1 MRKLALFLWRFAQVL
16 MVLII
21 IATLYII
28 TRDAAPLNDVELMRI
43 TDRLNEMSQTSVPH
57 KRLMAND
64 IYAANAALLAKVE
77 SGAELTTEESHTYR
91 GLIQSTLFQK
101 QKILS
106 LVDSSLTVLP
116 DVGMDKMNNVD
127 ILGIAGRHDHHDTS
141 ASNNF
146 SAMLDELGKV
156 ESANGPFAP
165 LIRIKNANAAYKD
178 LLDIL
183 PHLSVAVQSID
194 LPLAPPASWPDA
206 DLGGKFNAVLTAF
219 KLAQFAPVNSPA
231 YAAALHT
238 GLDAYD
244 ALVLAVQ
251 ARIVANTNNVERHI
265 AGRFL
270 AIQTLAPSLEM
281 DLHIRFPRTH

>member
-1 MRKLALFLWRFAQVL
+1 LAKLARFLWRFLHVL
-16 MVLII
+16 LVLII
-21 IATLYII
+21 ITTIYVVSQNAT
-28 TRDAAPLNDVELMRI
+28 PLDGVELATI

-57 KRLMAND
+57 KRLMANN

-77 SGAELTTEESHTYR
+77 GGAELTSDESKTYR
-91 GLIQSTLFQK
+91 SLIQSTLFKK

-116 DVGMDKMNNVD
+116 DMGMDKMNNVD
-127 ILGIAGRHDHHDTS
+127 VLGIAGSHDHHDTS

-146 SAMLDELGKV
+146 SVMLDELTKV
-156 ESANGPFAP
+156 ESASGVLAP

-206 DLGGKFNAVLTAF
+206 DLGGKFNAVLAAF
-219 KLAQFAPVNSPA
+219 KLAQFATVNSPA
-231 YAAALHT
+231 YADALHT

-251 ARIVANTNNVERHI
+251 ARIVAKTNSFERHI
-265 AGRFL
+265 AGRFM
-270 AIQTLAPSLEM
+270 AIQTLAPSL
-281 DLHIRFPRTH
+281 DASVIIRFPRQ

>member
-1 MRKLALFLWRFAQVL
+1 MRKLSRFLWHFAQVL

-21 IATLYII
+21 IATTYIV
-28 TRDAAPLNDVELMRI
+28 TRDAAPLNDAELTLI

-64 IYAANAALLAKVE
+64 IYAVNAALLAKVE
-77 SGAELTTEESHTYR
+77 SGVELSIDESKTYR
-91 GLIQSTLFQK
+91 TLIQSTLLQK

-116 DVGMDKMNNVD
+116 DIGMDKMNNVD
-127 ILGIAGRHDHHDTS
+127 AMGIVGRHDHHDTS

-146 SAMLDELGKV
+146 SAMLDELAKV
-156 ESANGPFAP
+156 ESASGMLAP

-194 LPLAPPASWPDA
+194 LPLAPPAMWPDA
-206 DLGGKFNAVLTAF
+206 DLGGKFNAVLAAF
-219 KLAQFAPVNSPA
+219 KLAQFAPVNSQP
-231 YAAALHT
+231 YASAIHA

-251 ARIVANTNNVERHI
+251 ARIVARTSSFERHI
-265 AGRFL
+265 AGRFM
-270 AIQTLAPSLEM
+270 AMQTLAPSLEM
-281 DLHIRFPRTH
+281 DLHIRFPRTN

>member
-1 MRKLALFLWRFAQVL
+1 
-16 MVLII
+16 
-21 IATLYII
+21 
-28 TRDAAPLNDVELMRI
+28 
-43 TDRLNEMSQTSVPH
+43 MSQTSVPH

-77 SGAELTTEESHTYR
+77 SGTELTIDESHTYR
-91 GLIQSTLFQK
+91 TLIQSTLFKK

-127 ILGIAGRHDHHDTS
+127 VRGIAGNHDHHDTS

-146 SAMLDELGKV
+146 SAMLDELTKV
-156 ESANGPFAP
+156 ERASGPFATF
-165 LIRIKNANAAYKD
+165 IRIKNANAAYKD

-206 DLGGKFNAVLTAF
+206 DLGGKFNAVLAAF

-231 YAAALHT
+231 YASALHA

-244 ALVLAVQ
+244 ALVLTVQ
-251 ARIVANTNNVERHI
+251 ARIVAKTNSFERHI
-265 AGRFL
+265 AGRFM
-270 AIQTLAPSLEM
+270 AIQTLAPSLEL
-281 DLHIRFPRTH
+281 DLTIRFPRAN

>member
-1 MRKLALFLWRFAQVL
+1 MRKLSRFLWRFAQFLVA
-16 MVLII
+16 LII
-21 IATLYII
+21 IATFYII
-28 TRDAAPLNDVELMRI
+28 TRDAAPLNDAELMRM

-77 SGAELTTEESHTYR
+77 SGTELTLEESKIYR
-91 GLIQSTLFQK
+91 SLIQSTLFQK

-116 DVGMDKMNNVD
+116 DMGMDKMNNVD
-127 ILGIAGRHDHHDTS
+127 VMGIAGMHDHHDTS
-141 ASNNF
+141 ASNNL
-146 SAMLDELGKV
+146 SALLDELTKV
-156 ESANGPFAP
+156 ESASGPLAP
-165 LIRIKNANAAYKD
+165 LIRIKNTNAAYKD

-206 DLGGKFNAVLTAF
+206 DLGAKFNAVLAAF

-231 YAAALHT
+231 YAAALHA
-238 GLDAYD
+238 GLGAYD

-251 ARIVANTNNVERHI
+251 ARIVAKTNSAERHI
-265 AGRFL
+265 AGRFM
-270 AIQTLAPSLEM
+270 AMQTLAPSLEM

>member
-1 MRKLALFLWRFAQVL
+1 LHKLATFLVRFFQLVMA
-16 MVLII
+16 LII
-21 IATLYII
+21 AVTVYVVG
-28 TRDAAPLNDVELMRI
+28 RDATPLIGVELAAM

-64 IYAANAALLAKVE
+64 IYAANATLLGKVE
-77 SGAELTTEESHTYR
+77 SGVELTSEDSHTYR
-91 GLIQSTLFQK
+91 TLIQSTLFQK

-116 DVGMDKMNNVD
+116 DMGMDKMNNVD
-127 ILGIAGRHDHHDTS
+127 VMGIAGNHDHHDTS
-141 ASNNF
+141 ASSNF
-146 SAMLDELGKV
+146 SAMLDELNKV
-156 ESANGPFAP
+156 ESASGMLAP

-194 LPLAPPASWPDA
+194 LPLAPPANWPDT
-206 DLGGKFNAVLTAF
+206 DLGSKFNAVLAAF

-231 YAAALHT
+231 YAAALHA

-251 ARIVANTNNVERHI
+251 ARIVAQTNSAERHI
-265 AGRFL
+265 AGRFM
-270 AIQTLAPSLEM
+270 AMQTLAPSLEM